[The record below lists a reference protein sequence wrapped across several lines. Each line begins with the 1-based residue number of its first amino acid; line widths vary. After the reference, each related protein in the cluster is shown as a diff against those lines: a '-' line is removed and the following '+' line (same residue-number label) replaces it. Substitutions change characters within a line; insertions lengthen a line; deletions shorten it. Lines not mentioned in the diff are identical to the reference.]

1 MVGPLQPSERSVKPR
16 RADEA
21 MDAIVDA
28 VLEGH
33 FPPGT
38 SLPAERELASRLGIS
53 RSSLREAITR
63 LEQLGVVDSQQGRGT
78 IVLDLE
84 ASTDPNLVAR
94 LVEQHGDDVM
104 AELFEV
110 REAMGVLVGRLAAQ
124 RATVADLRLLDSALD
139 VVRGAQDAAQRQRAE
154 FAFFADLVAA
164 AHNRPLRTMLRW
176 TEQAYGPVESSF
188 VEAFEDATPIL
199 DALTVILAAVKAGD
213 VASAE
218 EAMGNY
224 ASASA
229 ARMLRALTRHQAD

>member
-1 MVGPLQPSERSVKPR
+1 MKTR

-21 MDAIVDA
+21 MDAIIDA

-33 FPPGT
+33 FPPGS

-78 IVLDLE
+78 VVLDLE
-84 ASTDPNLVAR
+84 ISTAPNLVAR
-94 LVEQHGDDVM
+94 LVERHGDDVM

-110 REAMGVLVGRLAAQ
+110 REAMGVLVGRLAAL
-124 RATVADLRLLDSALD
+124 RATDADLRALDSAFD
-139 VVRGAQDAAQRQRAE
+139 AVGRAQDAAQRQRAE

-164 AHNRPLRTMLRW
+164 THNRPLRTMLRW
-176 TEQAYGPVESSF
+176 TEQAYGRFENSF
-188 VEAFEDATPIL
+188 AEAFDDAAPIL
-199 DALTVILAAVKAGD
+199 EGLRVTLAAVKAGD
-213 VASAE
+213 AASAE

-224 ASASA
+224 AAASA
-229 ARMLRALTRHQAD
+229 GRMLRALARHQAD